1 MGHLV
6 NFSAYRSMPADPT
19 LDQIIDDEFL
29 ARREMRKGRFDDSR
43 IIQDDIHSPYPHTE
57 LRAVPPPEDARK
69 AASGFNPSPQGRGPR
84 PFLSLLADAF
94 VTCSCALGFSLCVAA
109 PFLALYVLFG

>member
-6 NFSAYRSMPADPT
+6 NFSAYRAKPADPT

-29 ARREMRKGRFDDSR
+29 ARRAMRKGRFDDGLT
-43 IIQDDIHSPYPHTE
+43 IPMDIHSPYPHSE
-57 LRAVPPPEDARK
+57 LRAASPLDARI

-84 PFLSLLADAF
+84 PNFIDATEDF
-94 VTCSCALGFSLCVAA
+94 KNCIAVAA
-109 PFLALYVLFG
+109 IVIVFLVVMAMLP

>member
-6 NFSAYRSMPADPT
+6 NFSAYRAKPADPT

-29 ARREMRKGRFDDSR
+29 ARREMRKGRFDDGLT
-43 IIQDDIHSPYPHTE
+43 IPMDIHSPCPHSE
-57 LRAVPPPEDARK
+57 LRAASPLDARK
-69 AASGFNPSPQGRGPR
+69 AASGFVPSPQSRGPR